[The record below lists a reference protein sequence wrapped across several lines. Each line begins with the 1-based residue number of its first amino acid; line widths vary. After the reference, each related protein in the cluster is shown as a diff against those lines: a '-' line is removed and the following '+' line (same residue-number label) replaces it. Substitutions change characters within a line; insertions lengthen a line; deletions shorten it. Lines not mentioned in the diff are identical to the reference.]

1 MSWSVVAWTGRAE
14 WRLSG
19 LSSCSVSSES
29 LGACVRQPKSWGMG
43 GASSCRR
50 IDMYDQES
58 VRAAPEL
65 SGLSGKDSRSDGVG
79 EHGWSSHVKRCSST
93 VGNRNQTG
101 PAVGW
106 DDV

>member
-1 MSWSVVAWTGRAE
+1 ME

-19 LSSCSVSSES
+19 LSSFSVSSES
-29 LGACVRQPKSWGMG
+29 LGARVRQPKSWEMG
-43 GASSCRR
+43 GSSSCRR
-50 IDMYDQES
+50 IDIYDQES

-65 SGLSGKDSRSDGVG
+65 SGLSRKGSLSDSVG
-79 EHGWSSHVKRCSST
+79 EHGWSSHVKRCSS

>member
-1 MSWSVVAWTGRAE
+1 MALVWSLLFQRLVRIAWRSREATEILGDGRFKL
-14 WRLSG
+14 LSPD
-19 LSSCSVSSES
+19 
-29 LGACVRQPKSWGMG
+29 RY
-43 GASSCRR
+43 
-50 IDMYDQES
+50 IYDQES

-65 SGLSGKDSRSDGVG
+65 SGLSRKGSLSDSVG
-79 EHGWSSHVKRCSST
+79 EHGWSSHVKRCSS